1 MLDAPQQLLNRVN
14 PRVVY
19 QQVRWR
25 LAFQGLVRLLQP
37 LATPL
42 VIAEDLGCAG
52 VHTTYP
58 DAPIRLLRRQ
68 ARRIAFGKQRRPGN
82 APVKHARR
90 DTLANKPRVPGRH
103 TAGHDALQPRPV
115 LG

>member
-58 DAPIRLLRRQ
+58 DAPDPTAPATGAPNRLWKTAPAGECPGQTRE
-68 ARRIAFGKQRRPGN
+68 ARYVGE
-82 APVKHARR
+82 
-90 DTLANKPRVPGRH
+90 
-103 TAGHDALQPRPV
+103 
-115 LG
+115 